1 MSQKIKMD
9 FAKHRSNGFV
19 VDLVCK
25 GLDFS
30 VESISGV
37 VRKDWERLKKEDEI
51 TSEHY
56 TIILN
61 KVCEAVVGELF
72 SLDKEKSNESD
83 KQIQFFNSLVKEF
96 LRYYNQYKS
105 CVETLGAGQKQLDF
119 IAISVFFIP
128 FVAHAISHNT
138 TIEPFI
144 IDRILSSSSKTAVEN
159 VFEFIDYKL
168 TQQNPPKNLKEC
180 LRNILN
186 PEYEKR
192 QRKEG
197 KEIHNTPYK
206 NINRWLNDKKL
217 PSLEY
222 IKQIAKI
229 GEHCENLS
237 YRQIEVLLKFAR
249 IIQYLYN
256 KAKDYFGEDLAN
268 LLVEHFRLISA
279 INFIKI
285 YTTIS
290 TRNDDIFEIMIN
302 EMCKKLPESISMLL
316 HNYLNYYYFNPLFDF
331 FLHKHIEMQGIYSE
345 ELKQQEKK
353 YFANIEKFIGLTTQI
368 NETNFFEKIDFFLPV
383 LHFVPKNPNDFDIKD
398 WQKYFETRRESF
410 LNPYKDEVK
419 IPNNEELTNMLN
431 KDFIHYAELT
441 KDLLPLTF
449 PQRQKQ
455 AGDEIKFKEIL
466 QQIQEKY
473 DISEDPYICFMQA
486 RFYAQKLDLLKA
498 NEFYL
503 KALEYGKNVVGENI
517 KSVIQEGLVVS
528 AQLALKDSVGL
539 KQGKSYFTKFY
550 KEAVFLQLIGEHDIE
565 RYSRHFLR
573 DEQKKFDKVFKHLFV
588 STQEQSSKQADKK
601 QTRIHKQL
609 LENKARGYI
618 HPNLNVADCKEIE
631 KIKLDLTK
639 PDKWI
644 DKPYTN
650 PITQLM
656 HFCLLQDIE
665 SVKKLLEAGAD
676 VNILK
681 KSDNASVL
689 HYCIS
694 EPPFHTTAQQIE
706 LAKFL
711 IPKCS
716 VERLN
721 ARLVKKKETIL
732 SHCIAQGLVEL
743 VELLIDNR
751 ANFTSPWCSMDDL
764 TPLYWCLQQIAFAK
778 GYLPQI
784 FHEMNVIKESQ
795 IKAIMRLH
803 SNATFDDDLLKEWGK
818 RRQTFA
824 QNPKIVQDV
833 NSAFASFYKENLYN
847 YYKIFDLLVCKLDK
861 QGINAIQTN
870 GFTPLIFAAQID
882 ESNLVKKLLDK
893 GADKMIT
900 LNSKETAYTY
910 AELNRNLELMILLR
924 H

>member
-1 MSQKIKMD
+1 MSQKIKMN

-37 VRKDWERLKKEDEI
+37 VRKDWERLKKEDKI

-105 CVETLGAGQKQLDF
+105 YVETLGAGQKQLDF

-144 IDRILSSSSKTAVEN
+144 IDRILPDNSKSSFAQVCELIN
-159 VFEFIDYKL
+159 L
-168 TQQNPPKNLKEC
+168 PKNEVIKSLLSPEDLRILKQSNQARYTILESPTKNVTHWIKGKNLPELDNIKRVAKLGKTPAEC
-180 LRNILN
+180 
-186 PEYEKR
+186 
-192 QRKEG
+192 RKI
-197 KEIHNTPYK
+197 EI
-206 NINRWLNDKKL
+206 
-217 PSLEY
+217 
-222 IKQIAKI
+222 
-229 GEHCENLS
+229 
-237 YRQIEVLLKFAR
+237 LLKAAR
-249 IIQYLYN
+249 IIQSLYN

-279 INFIKI
+279 INFIEI

-290 TRNDDIFEIMIN
+290 TRNDDIFEIMIK
-302 EMCKKLPESISMLL
+302 EMRKKLPESISMLL

-383 LHFVPKNPNDFDIKD
+383 LHFIPKNPNDFDIKD

-410 LNPYKDEVK
+410 LNPHKDETK
-419 IPNNEELTNMLN
+419 IPNNEELNSMLN

-455 AGDEIKFKEIL
+455 AGDEFKFKEIL

-528 AQLALKDSVGL
+528 AQLTLKDSVDL
-539 KQGKSYFTKFY
+539 KQGKSDFTKFY
-550 KEAVFLQLIGEHDIE
+550 KEAVFLQLIDEHDIE

-588 STQEQSSKQADKK
+588 STQEQSSKKADKK

-665 SVKKLLEAGAD
+665 SVKKLLEAGAN

-689 HYCIS
+689 HCCIS
-694 EPPFHTTAQQIE
+694 EPPFHTTTQQIE

-716 VERLN
+716 ETLN
-721 ARLVKKKETIL
+721 VRLVKKKETIL
-732 SHCIAQGLVEL
+732 SHCITQGLVEL
-743 VELLIDNR
+743 VELLIDNE
-751 ANFTSPWCSMDDL
+751 ADFTSPWCSMDDL

-833 NSAFASFYKENLYN
+833 NSAFASFYEENLYN
-847 YYKIFDLLVCKLDK
+847 YYKIFDLLVSKLDK

>member
-30 VESISGV
+30 VESI
-37 VRKDWERLKKEDEI
+37 KRLKKEDEI
-51 TSEHY
+51 TSEYY

-61 KVCEAVVGELF
+61 KVCEAVVDELF

-128 FVAHAISHNT
+128 FVAKAVSYIT
-138 TIEPFI
+138 AQTEPFI
-144 IDRILSSSSKTAVEN
+144 CDRILPDNSKSSFAKVCELINLPKDEVIRSLLSPEDLRILKQSNKARYTILESPTKN
-159 VFEFIDYKL
+159 VTHWIKG
-168 TQQNPPKNLKEC
+168 KNLPELDNIKRVAKLGKTPAEC
-180 LRNILN
+180 
-186 PEYEKR
+186 
-192 QRKEG
+192 RKI
-197 KEIHNTPYK
+197 EI
-206 NINRWLNDKKL
+206 
-217 PSLEY
+217 
-222 IKQIAKI
+222 
-229 GEHCENLS
+229 
-237 YRQIEVLLKFAR
+237 LLKSAR
-249 IIQYLYN
+249 IIQSLYN
-256 KAKDYFGEDLAN
+256 KAKDYFKDHFGEYLAN

-279 INFIKI
+279 INFIEI

-290 TRNDDIFEIMIN
+290 TQNDDIFEIMIN

-383 LHFVPKNPNDFDIKD
+383 LHFIPKNPNDFDIKD

-410 LNPYKDEVK
+410 LNPHKDETK
-419 IPNNEELTNMLN
+419 IPNNEELNSMLN

-455 AGDEIKFKEIL
+455 AGDEFKFKEIL

-528 AQLALKDSVGL
+528 AQLTLKDSVDL
-539 KQGKSYFTKFY
+539 KQGKSDFTKFY

-588 STQEQSSKQADKK
+588 STQEQSSKKADKK

-639 PDKWI
+639 PNK
-644 DKPYTN
+644 
-650 PITQLM
+650 
-656 HFCLLQDIE
+656 
-665 SVKKLLEAGAD
+665 
-676 VNILK
+676 
-681 KSDNASVL
+681 
-689 HYCIS
+689 
-694 EPPFHTTAQQIE
+694 
-706 LAKFL
+706 
-711 IPKCS
+711 
-716 VERLN
+716 
-721 ARLVKKKETIL
+721 
-732 SHCIAQGLVEL
+732 
-743 VELLIDNR
+743 
-751 ANFTSPWCSMDDL
+751 
-764 TPLYWCLQQIAFAK
+764 
-778 GYLPQI
+778 
-784 FHEMNVIKESQ
+784 
-795 IKAIMRLH
+795 
-803 SNATFDDDLLKEWGK
+803 
-818 RRQTFA
+818 
-824 QNPKIVQDV
+824 
-833 NSAFASFYKENLYN
+833 
-847 YYKIFDLLVCKLDK
+847 
-861 QGINAIQTN
+861 
-870 GFTPLIFAAQID
+870 
-882 ESNLVKKLLDK
+882 
-893 GADKMIT
+893 
-900 LNSKETAYTY
+900 
-910 AELNRNLELMILLR
+910 
-924 H
+924 